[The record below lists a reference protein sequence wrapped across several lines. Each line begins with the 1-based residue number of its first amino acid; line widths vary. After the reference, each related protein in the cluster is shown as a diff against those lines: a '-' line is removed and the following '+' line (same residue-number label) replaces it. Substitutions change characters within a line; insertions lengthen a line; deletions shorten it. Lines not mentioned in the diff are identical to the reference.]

1 MAADSGAAGVQMLD
15 SRGVGKV
22 PTFSGKREDFE
33 DWIFPFES
41 FCGLLGWTAGLDR
54 SREAEEPLTVD
65 DLGEQ
70 GVQVGRSLYH
80 LLASTTKGTAQSIGK
95 LCPRGDGFEAMR
107 RLHKEY
113 RPRLNEEHGQMLQQI
128 LTPLWWKDREGKERF
143 TEVLIAWGEL
153 ISRYERATG
162 EQVTQNMKT
171 STIMAHAPEEVKVML
186 RSAQREVR
194 SDVTQMRN
202 CIFEA
207 VIGQSGVVAKP
218 PTANWGSNDM
228 DVDAISKG
236 KGKDGKDKCQ
246 ICHKPSHA
254 ARDCFWRD
262 KGKQKGDGKGR
273 GAGAGSKGGKDA
285 KGKGKDGYTF
295 TGKCDY
301 CHKTGHKK
309 ADCKKRIADE
319 KAKGNAAIEQE
330 SADPK
335 TVAKIEYAEYECEI
349 CDDDQLYCMAMK
361 AEDPE
366 TECCGMELEETTFI
380 TLDTASD
387 CHVGPTCFG
396 EGCKKGEDR
405 GPRLLDAQR
414 KEIKIDSIATVPMA
428 VADDCEQPELLKA
441 DFRLGDAVSKPILSL
456 LEVMG
461 KGAEFW
467 LSAKTGM
474 CMYPGGD
481 LSKGIPLTRKNNTLG
496 FNAKTFKT
504 ATEAKEFAASVNTNE
519 QQEEAFAP
527 TPGAAGSGAAT
538 AAPAAPAVAASD
550 PARDGAAEGAGGER
564 LARHPVLLREGQEI
578 VLHPSSRVED
588 MRARLKEMGQPI
600 YGRKDELWAR
610 LSDAERR
617 PTAHHMK
624 MKELERRHEES
635 VQGGNETTK
644 PHKTLTFDQ
653 KDTGKAQI
661 TLDFCYLK
669 TNGDWTEIG
678 EVEPPAADIFATTLV
693 MADRDTLMFNAVSM
707 PTKAVTDYAIASVS
721 SFIEGTHLTTAD
733 IKTDGEPTI
742 VNLVEEARKK
752 LNKSIKLE
760 EKRGNL
766 KDSQSMGAIEA
777 PIRWFQAKVRTY
789 KFDLEKR
796 FGMKITADA
805 PIWCWLT
812 RYVSWPTSTYRPRA
826 DGGTSHQAAYGVT
839 YNGEILP
846 FGETALFKTPIS
858 HTRQIATASLKRKGE
873 SSFVKGI
880 WIGKHKESD
889 DHLFLTPAG
898 WHRARTR
905 RRLEPAL
912 RADDQLMKA
921 VKALPWDARSAKPC
935 ELLPRIQRPMPT
947 IVLTAAE
954 QKTKTEAQE
963 AAREATP
970 PQGAPEQ
977 GARPAAAASA
987 EPSSAPAGPGA
998 GAAAAARPEE
1008 KSTTDADAPMT
1019 PRGLI
1024 RPADA
1029 EDFGAPGKR
1038 AKHVDAISLD
1048 DPIDYSILDR
1058 MGTDCYVTVGGL
1070 EPAVEL
1076 KGKREALE
1084 VLAHYG
1090 AHRDIPRSESGEFK
1104 KIRARWEP
1112 QTRGGICKWRYVAQE
1127 FKWMEQRD
1135 DVFAASLS
1143 AQTSRL
1149 VDFVS
1154 IKEENHGT
1162 FIADCVKAYYQA
1174 DQTEKVCVGPPA
1186 EYLAILA
1193 EMGKPTDIV
1202 WALDKMLPG
1211 QRVAGAGWVDKAA
1224 KTLKGEG
1231 FDRSECQPQFYDHR
1245 EKEIL
1250 IEVHMGDFHGE
1261 GPSGNLDGI
1270 IKRLRGVFDL
1280 KATDVIMQ
1288 GRYSHLKRDRLRLM
1302 NGNIML
1308 RPNVKHIDDLI
1319 YAMGMETAK
1328 PAKVPSLTEEDPTW
1342 SPELDE
1348 IERASFRAGVGIALY
1363 ISPDRADIQRGVQ
1376 LLTRNLSQPTEFDR
1390 KRLAKLVTY
1399 LKGAKT
1405 FGVLLEKPTGSKPGE
1420 VKLQLFTDADF
1431 ATCTET
1437 RRAMTCGITKLDGEA
1452 EFYGA
1457 TSVARDGKLA
1467 KNMPEWLGYKVTW
1480 ELGIDSSAAK
1490 AMINREGVGKVKH
1503 LDVRALWIQQGRKV
1517 DGLNIKK
1524 ESELAGI
1531 VDCSEMDQ
1539 RKELE
1544 ACSVTTSAWAK
1555 QGLLATLLAQGA
1567 LLGCWSRAKW
1577 ATMKSSTKLNLVE
1590 HTNTPNRSKE
1600 LINKVRR
1607 ATGENELAA
1616 YGKVNE
1622 VMCLGEAP
1630 GGARRAT
1637 VARAREAAHALPS
1650 VFGSAGRGAQRA
1662 AWAAAFAAEASAAST
1677 CHHVASL
1684 LDLVE
1689 AFERIPR
1696 HLVAAAA
1703 VRLGFDLVALRLSLA
1718 AYQLARAIGVESTFS
1733 CLLVATRGITAGSG
1747 FATVELQMLLR
1758 ESVLIAT
1765 FRWPLLQLFL
1775 YVDDLTI
1782 TASGFSEEA
1791 LAAVSRG
1798 TEFFVDMFE
1807 KCLQLTV
1814 SPTESFAVAS
1824 RPRLAIRLS
1833 LMSKRRLLV
1842 PKRSV
1847 KMLGTPYAGGRARSA
1862 GVLRGRLKE
1871 FKARIPRIHALRR
1884 QRIDVTKVVK
1894 AIGSPSM
1901 LHGVDCR
1908 RNVDV
1913 GFAVLDAGGSCLD
1926 PAFAAHATPLRHWGM
1941 AYWQGWAPA
1950 AELDAVFEL
1959 SRDRLVNVL
1968 ASGRSPW
1975 SAVAGPV
1982 AGVIATAWRLGWTC
1996 TSPRRFTDDIGEPV
2010 DFLPLSPAMVAA
2022 AVHRSVDPQVR
2033 CDSFSVTKFFVTIF
2047 GHAQ

>member
-1 MAADSGAAGVQMLD
+1 MAADGGAAGVQLLD

-22 PTFSGKREDFE
+22 PAFSGKREDFE
-33 DWIFPFES
+33 DWVFPFES

-54 SREAEEPLTVD
+54 SREAEEPLTAD

-70 GVQVGRSLYH
+70 GVQVGRSLCH
-80 LLASTTKGTAQSIGK
+80 LLASTTKGTAQSIVK

-107 RLHKEY
+107 RLYKEY
-113 RPRLNEEHGQMLQQI
+113 RPRLNEDHGQMLQQI
-128 LTPLWWKDREGKERF
+128 STPLWWRDREGKERF
-143 TEVLIAWGEL
+143 TEVLIAWDEL

-162 EQVTQNMKT
+162 EQVAQNMKT
-171 STIMAHAPEEVKVML
+171 STIMAHAPEEVKV
-186 RSAQREVR
+186 R
-194 SDVTQMRN
+194 SDITQMRN

-207 VIGQSGVVAKP
+207 VIGQSVVVAKP
-218 PTANWGSNDM
+218 PTASRGSNDM

-246 ICHKPSHA
+246 ICHEPSHA

-309 ADCKKRIADE
+309 ADCQKRIADE

-330 SADPK
+330 STDPK
-335 TVAKIEYAEYECEI
+335 TVTKIEYAEYECEI

-366 TECCGMELEETTFI
+366 TECCGMELEGATFT

-387 CHVGPTCFG
+387 CHVGPVAS
-396 EGCKKGEDR
+396 E
-405 GPRLLDAQR
+405 
-414 KEIKIDSIATVPMA
+414 KETKMDSIATVPMA
-428 VADDCEQPELLKA
+428 VADDCEQPKLLKA
-441 DFRLGDAVSKPILSL
+441 DFRLGDTVSKPILWL
-456 LEVMG
+456 LEVMD

-504 ATEAKEFAASVNTNE
+504 ATEAKEFAASVNANE
-519 QQEEAFAP
+519 QQD
-527 TPGAAGSGAAT
+527 T
-538 AAPAAPAVAASD
+538 
-550 PARDGAAEGAGGER
+550 
-564 LARHPVLLREGQEI
+564 
-578 VLHPSSRVED
+578 
-588 MRARLKEMGQPI
+588 RARLKEMGQPI

-617 PTAHHMK
+617 LTAHHMK

-635 VQGGNETTK
+635 VQGGPSITPREVAGPAAPTDAERAAHELLHLTRAPRCEACARGNETTK
-644 PHKTLTFDQ
+644 PRKTLTFDQ
-653 KDTGKAQI
+653 KDTGEAQI
-661 TLDFCYLK
+661 TLDFCHLK
-669 TNGDWTEIG
+669 TNGDWTETG
-678 EVEPPAADIFATTLV
+678 EVEPPVADIFATTLV
-693 MADRDTLMFNAVSM
+693 MADRDTLMFNAISM
-707 PTKAVTDYAIASVS
+707 PTKAVTDNAIASVS
-721 SFIEGTHLTTAD
+721 SLIEGMHLTTAD
-733 IKTDGEPTI
+733 IKTDGEPAI
-742 VNLVEEARKK
+742 VNLVEEVRKK

-789 KFDLEKR
+789 KFELEKR
-796 FGMKITADA
+796 YGMKITADA
-805 PIWCWLT
+805 PIWRWLT
-812 RYVSWPTSTYRPRA
+812 RYVSWATSTYRPRA
-826 DGGTSHQAAYGVT
+826 DGRTSHQAAYGVT
-839 YNGEILP
+839 YNGEIPP

-858 HTRQIATASLKRKGE
+858 HTRQIATTSLKRQGE
-873 SSFVKGI
+873 SSFAKGI

-889 DHLFLTPAG
+889 DHSFLTPAG

-912 RADDQLMKA
+912 RADDKLMKA
-921 VKALPWDARSAKPC
+921 VKALPWGARSAKPC
-935 ELLPRIQRPMPT
+935 ELLPGIQRPMPT

-954 QKTKTEAQE
+954 QKAKTEAQE

-987 EPSSAPAGPGA
+987 EPSLAPAGPGV
-998 GAAAAARPEE
+998 GAAAAARPEG

-1048 DPIDYSILDR
+1048 DPIDCSILDR
-1058 MGTDCYVTVGGL
+1058 MGTDCYVTVSGL

-1090 AHRDIPRSESGEFK
+1090 VHRDIPRSESGEFK

-1112 QTRGGICKWRYVAQE
+1112 QMRGGICKWRYVAQE

-1135 DVFAASLS
+1135 DVFAASSS

-1154 IKEENHGT
+1154 NKVENHGA

-1174 DQTEKVCVGPPA
+1174 DQTEKVCVEPPA
-1186 EYLAILA
+1186 EYLSILA

-1231 FDRSECQPQFYDHR
+1231 FDRSECQPQFYYRR

-1250 IEVHMGDFHGE
+1250 IEVRMDDFHGE
-1261 GPSGNLDGI
+1261 GPIGNLDGV
-1270 IKRLRGVFDL
+1270 IKRLREVFDL
-1280 KATDVIMQ
+1280 KATDVIRQ

-1319 YAMGMETAK
+1319 YVMGMEKAK

-1342 SPELDE
+1342 SPDLDE
-1348 IERASFRAGVGIALY
+1348 IERAKFRTGVGIALY

-1390 KRLAKLVTY
+1390 KRLVKLVRY
-1399 LKGAKT
+1399 LKGTKT

-1420 VKLQLFTDADF
+1420 VKLQLFTDTDF
-1431 ATCTET
+1431 ATCKET
-1437 RRAMTCGITKLDGEA
+1437 RRAMTCGITKLDGVHFAAFARRQGVQSTSSGEA

-1457 TSVARDGKLA
+1457 TSVVMDGKLV
-1467 KNMPEWLGYKVTW
+1467 KNMLEWLGYKVTW

-1490 AMINREGVGKVKH
+1490 AMVNREGVGKVKH
-1503 LDVRALWIQQGRKV
+1503 LDVRALWIQQERKV
-1517 DGLNIKK
+1517 HGLNIKK
-1524 ESELAGI
+1524 ESGTKNVADLGTKAHTTERFEYLRELAGI
-1531 VDCSEMDQ
+1531 IDWSEMDKH
-1539 RKELE
+1539 KELE

-1555 QGLLATLLAQGA
+1555 QGLLATLLAQGVIGGATTSSDCAVRELDQRAVAPWEATKLQDWTDDHMTLIILSVLMMTFVAGA
-1567 LLGCWSRAKW
+1567 LLGCWSREKW
-1577 ATMKSSTKLNLVE
+1577 TTMKSSTKLNLVK

-1600 LINKVRR
+1600 LINKVRFTDKPMTEEKASQSPCTYKWKY
-1607 ATGENELAA
+1607 ATPRFM
-1616 YGKVNE
+1616 V
-1622 VMCLGEAP
+1622 
-1630 GGARRAT
+1630 
-1637 VARAREAAHALPS
+1637 LP
-1650 VFGSAGRGAQRA
+1650 
-1662 AWAAAFAAEASAAST
+1662 EAS
-1677 CHHVASL
+1677 
-1684 LDLVE
+1684 
-1689 AFERIPR
+1689 
-1696 HLVAAAA
+1696 
-1703 VRLGFDLVALRLSLA
+1703 
-1718 AYQLARAIGVESTFS
+1718 
-1733 CLLVATRGITAGSG
+1733 
-1747 FATVELQMLLR
+1747 
-1758 ESVLIAT
+1758 
-1765 FRWPLLQLFL
+1765 
-1775 YVDDLTI
+1775 
-1782 TASGFSEEA
+1782 
-1791 LAAVSRG
+1791 
-1798 TEFFVDMFE
+1798 
-1807 KCLQLTV
+1807 
-1814 SPTESFAVAS
+1814 
-1824 RPRLAIRLS
+1824 
-1833 LMSKRRLLV
+1833 
-1842 PKRSV
+1842 
-1847 KMLGTPYAGGRARSA
+1847 
-1862 GVLRGRLKE
+1862 
-1871 FKARIPRIHALRR
+1871 
-1884 QRIDVTKVVK
+1884 
-1894 AIGSPSM
+1894 
-1901 LHGVDCR
+1901 
-1908 RNVDV
+1908 
-1913 GFAVLDAGGSCLD
+1913 
-1926 PAFAAHATPLRHWGM
+1926 
-1941 AYWQGWAPA
+1941 
-1950 AELDAVFEL
+1950 
-1959 SRDRLVNVL
+1959 
-1968 ASGRSPW
+1968 
-1975 SAVAGPV
+1975 
-1982 AGVIATAWRLGWTC
+1982 
-1996 TSPRRFTDDIGEPV
+1996 
-2010 DFLPLSPAMVAA
+2010 
-2022 AVHRSVDPQVR
+2022 HR
-2033 CDSFSVTKFFVTIF
+2033 
-2047 GHAQ
+2047 

>member
-1 MAADSGAAGVQMLD
+1 MAADNGAAGVQLLD
-15 SRGVGKV
+15 SRGIGKV

-41 FCGLLGWTAGLDR
+41 YCGLLGWTAGLER
-54 SREAEEPLTVD
+54 SRGAEEPLTAD

-70 GVQVGRSLYH
+70 GVLVGRSLYH
-80 LLASTTKGTAQSIGK
+80 LLASTTKGTAQSVVK

-107 RLHKEY
+107 RLCREY
-113 RPRLNEEHGQMLQQI
+113 RPRLNEEHGQMLQQT
-128 LTPLWWKDREGKERF
+128 LTPTWWKDREGKGRF
-143 TEVLIAWGEL
+143 TEVLIAWDEL

-171 STIMAHAPEEVKVML
+171 STIMAHAPEEMKVML

-194 SDVTQMRN
+194 SDITQMRN

-207 VIGQSGVVAKP
+207 VIGQSGVVSRP
-218 PTANWGSNDM
+218 PTANKGSNDM

-246 ICHKPSHA
+246 ICHKPSHT

-273 GAGAGSKGGKDA
+273 GAAAGTKGGKDA

-295 TGKCDY
+295 SGKCDY

-319 KAKGNAAIEQE
+319 RSKGNAAIEQE
-330 SADPK
+330 STDPK
-335 TVAKIEYAEYECEI
+335 TVAKIEYAEYECGI
-349 CDDDQLYCMAMK
+349 CDDDQLYCMAMEV
-361 AEDPE
+361 EDPE
-366 TECCGMELEETTFI
+366 TECCGMELVETTFI

-387 CHVGPTCFG
+387 CHVG
-396 EGCKKGEDR
+396 
-405 GPRLLDAQR
+405 LLGAQR
-414 KEIKIDSIATVPMA
+414 NEIKMDSIATVPMA
-428 VADDCEQPELLKA
+428 VTDECEQLKLLKA
-441 DFRLGDAVSKPILSL
+441 DFRLGDTVSKPILSL
-456 LEVMG
+456 LEVMD

-481 LSKGIPLTRKNNTLG
+481 LNKGIPLTRKNNTLG

-504 ATEAKEFAASVNTNE
+504 AAEAKEFAASVNANE
-519 QQEEAFAP
+519 QQEEAFVP

-538 AAPAAPAVAASD
+538 AAPAAPAAAASA
-550 PARDGAAEGAGGER
+550 PERGGAAESAGRER
-564 LARHPVLLREGQEI
+564 LARHPVVLREGQEI

-617 PTAHHMK
+617 LTAHHLK
-624 MKELERRHEES
+624 MKELERRHDES
-635 VQGGNETTK
+635 VQGGPTIAPREVAGPAAPTDEERAAHELLHLTRAPWCEACVRGNETTK
-644 PHKTLTFDQ
+644 PRKTLTFDQ

-678 EVEPPAADIFATTLV
+678 DEEPPAADIFPTTLV
-693 MADRDTLMFNAVSM
+693 MADRGTLMFNAVSM

-721 SFIEGTHLTTAD
+721 SFIEGCISRRRLS
-733 IKTDGEPTI
+733 
-742 VNLVEEARKK
+742 
-752 LNKSIKLE
+752 KSIKLE

-777 PIRWFQAKVRTY
+777 SIRWFQAKVRTY

-796 FGMKITADA
+796 YGMKITADA

-812 RYVSWPTSTYRPRA
+812 RHVSWATPTYRPRA
-826 DGGTSHQAAYGVT
+826 DGRTSHQAAYGVT

-858 HTRQIATASLKRKGE
+858 HTRRIAATSLKRKGE
-873 SSFVKGI
+873 SSFVKDSGS
-880 WIGKHKESD
+880 GS
-889 DHLFLTPAG
+889 T
-898 WHRARTR
+898 

-912 RADDQLMKA
+912 RADDKLMKA

-935 ELLPRIQRPMPT
+935 ELLPRLQRPMPT

-954 QKTKTEAQE
+954 QKAKTEAQE
-963 AAREATP
+963 AAREAAP

-977 GARPAAAASA
+977 GAQPAAAASA
-987 EPSSAPAGPGA
+987 GPSAAPAGPGA

-1008 KSTTDADAPMT
+1008 KSTTDADVPMT
-1019 PRGLI
+1019 PRGLV

-1038 AKHVDAISLD
+1038 AKHVGAISLD
-1048 DPIDYSILDR
+1048 DPIDNSILDR
-1058 MGTDCYVTVGGL
+1058 MGTDCYMTVSGL

-1090 AHRDIPRSESGEFK
+1090 VHRDVPRSESGEFK
-1104 KIRARWEP
+1104 RIRARWEP
-1112 QTRGGICKWRYVAQE
+1112 QMRGGICKWRYVAQE

-1135 DVFAASLS
+1135 DVFAASSS

-1193 EMGKPTDIV
+1193 EMGRPTDIV
-1202 WALDKMLPG
+1202 WALNKMLPG

-1231 FDRSECQPQFYDHR
+1231 FDRSECQPQFYYHR
-1245 EKEIL
+1245 EKKIL
-1250 IEVHMGDFHGE
+1250 IEVHMDDFHGE
-1261 GPSGNLDGI
+1261 GPISSLEGI
-1270 IKRLRGVFDL
+1270 IKRLREVFDL
-1280 KATDVIMQ
+1280 KATDVIRQ

-1319 YAMGMETAK
+1319 YVMGMEKSK
-1328 PAKVPSLTEEDPTW
+1328 PTRVPSLTEEDPTW

-1348 IERASFRAGVGIALY
+1348 IERAKFRTGVGIALY
-1363 ISPDRADIQRGVQ
+1363 ISPDRADIQRDVQ

-1390 KRLAKLVTY
+1390 KRLVKLVRY
-1399 LKGAKT
+1399 LKGTKT
-1405 FGVLLEKPTGSKPGE
+1405 YGVLMEKPTGSKPGE
-1420 VKLQLFTDADF
+1420 VKLQLFTDTDF
-1431 ATCTET
+1431 ATCKET
-1437 RRAMTCGITKLDGEA
+1437 RRAMTCGIAKLDGVHFAAFARRQGVQSTSSGEA

-1457 TSVARDGKLA
+1457 TSVVMGGKLV
-1467 KNMPEWLGYKVTW
+1467 KNMLEWLGFKVTW

-1517 DGLNIKK
+1517 HGLIIKK
-1524 ESELAGI
+1524 ESGTKNVADLGAKAHTTERFEYLRELAGI
-1531 VDCSEMDQ
+1531 MDCSEMDKH
-1539 RKELE
+1539 KELE

-1555 QGLLATLLAQGA
+1555 QGLLATLLAQGVTGGATKASKCAVRDLDQGAVTLWEATKLQDWIDDHTTMIILIVMMTTFVAGA
-1567 LLGCWSRAKW
+1567 LLGCLICKWWAK
-1577 ATMKSSTKLNLVE
+1577 MDSTTKQNLVK
-1590 HTNTPNRSKE
+1590 HTNTPNRRKE
-1600 LINKVRR
+1600 LSNKVKFTDRR

-1616 YGKVNE
+1616 NGKVSE
-1622 VMCLGEAP
+1622 V
-1630 GGARRAT
+1630 T
-1637 VARAREAAHALPS
+1637 
-1650 VFGSAGRGAQRA
+1650 
-1662 AWAAAFAAEASAAST
+1662 
-1677 CHHVASL
+1677 
-1684 LDLVE
+1684 
-1689 AFERIPR
+1689 
-1696 HLVAAAA
+1696 
-1703 VRLGFDLVALRLSLA
+1703 
-1718 AYQLARAIGVESTFS
+1718 
-1733 CLLVATRGITAGSG
+1733 
-1747 FATVELQMLLR
+1747 
-1758 ESVLIAT
+1758 
-1765 FRWPLLQLFL
+1765 
-1775 YVDDLTI
+1775 
-1782 TASGFSEEA
+1782 
-1791 LAAVSRG
+1791 
-1798 TEFFVDMFE
+1798 
-1807 KCLQLTV
+1807 
-1814 SPTESFAVAS
+1814 
-1824 RPRLAIRLS
+1824 
-1833 LMSKRRLLV
+1833 
-1842 PKRSV
+1842 
-1847 KMLGTPYAGGRARSA
+1847 
-1862 GVLRGRLKE
+1862 
-1871 FKARIPRIHALRR
+1871 
-1884 QRIDVTKVVK
+1884 
-1894 AIGSPSM
+1894 
-1901 LHGVDCR
+1901 
-1908 RNVDV
+1908 
-1913 GFAVLDAGGSCLD
+1913 CLD
-1926 PAFAAHATPLRHWGM
+1926 
-1941 AYWQGWAPA
+1941 
-1950 AELDAVFEL
+1950 E
-1959 SRDRLVNVL
+1959 
-1968 ASGRSPW
+1968 
-1975 SAVAGPV
+1975 
-1982 AGVIATAWRLGWTC
+1982 
-1996 TSPRRFTDDIGEPV
+1996 
-2010 DFLPLSPAMVAA
+2010 
-2022 AVHRSVDPQVR
+2022 
-2033 CDSFSVTKFFVTIF
+2033 
-2047 GHAQ
+2047 

>member
-1 MAADSGAAGVQMLD
+1 VRSQAPRRRTGRNDAVQMCTGRMVETSIGCDSLPAVSAALRPRERAMAADVGAAGVQLLD

-41 FCGLLGWTAGLDR
+41 YCGLLGWTAGLDR
-54 SREAEEPLTVD
+54 SREAEEPLTAD

-80 LLASTTKGTAQSIGK
+80 LLASTTKGTAQSIVK

-113 RPRLNEEHGQMLQQI
+113 RPRLKEEHGQMLQQI
-128 LTPLWWKDREGKERF
+128 LTPLRWKDREGKERF
-143 TEVLIAWGEL
+143 TEVLIAWDEL

-162 EQVTQNMKT
+162 EQATQNMKT

-194 SDVTQMRN
+194 SDITQMRN

-218 PTANWGSNDM
+218 PTASKGSNDM

-236 KGKDGKDKCQ
+236 KGKDGKDRCQ
-246 ICHKPSHA
+246 ICHKLSHT
-254 ARDCFWRD
+254 ARDCYWRD

-273 GAGAGSKGGKDA
+273 GAGAGSKSGKDA

-330 SADPK
+330 GTDPK

-387 CHVGPTCFG
+387 CHVGPVCFG
-396 EGCKKGEDR
+396 EGCRRGEDR

-414 KEIKIDSIATVPMA
+414 KEIKMDSIATVPMA
-428 VADDCEQPELLKA
+428 VADDCEQPRLLKA
-441 DFRLGDAVSKPILSL
+441 DLRLGDTVSKPILSL
-456 LEVMG
+456 LEVMD

-496 FNAKTFKT
+496 FNAKTFRT
-504 ATEAKEFAASVNTNE
+504 ATEAKEFAASVNANE
-519 QQEEAFAP
+519 QQE
-527 TPGAAGSGAAT
+527 
-538 AAPAAPAVAASD
+538 
-550 PARDGAAEGAGGER
+550 
-564 LARHPVLLREGQEI
+564 
-578 VLHPSSRVED
+578 ED

-617 PTAHHMK
+617 LTAHHMK
-624 MKELERRHEES
+624 MKELERRAPWCEAC
-635 VQGGNETTK
+635 VRGNETTK

-678 EVEPPAADIFATTLV
+678 ELEPPAADIFATTLV
-693 MADRDTLMFNAVSM
+693 MVDRDTLMFNAVSM

-721 SFIEGTHLTTAD
+721 SFIEGMHLTTAD
-733 IKTDGEPTI
+733 IKTDVEPTI
-742 VNLVEEARKK
+742 VNLVEEVRKK
-752 LNKSIKLE
+752 LNKGIKLE
-760 EKRGNL
+760 
-766 KDSQSMGAIEA
+766 
-777 PIRWFQAKVRTY
+777 AKVRTY
-789 KFDLEKR
+789 KLDLEKR
-796 FGMKITADA
+796 YGMKITADA

-812 RYVSWPTSTYRPRA
+812 RYVSWATSTYRPRA
-826 DGGTSHQAAYGVT
+826 DRRTSHQAAYGVT
-839 YNGEILP
+839 YNGETPP

-858 HTRQIATASLKRKGE
+858 HTRQITTTSLKHKGE

-898 WHRARTR
+898 WHRART
-905 RRLEPAL
+905 
-912 RADDQLMKA
+912 
-921 VKALPWDARSAKPC
+921 C
-935 ELLPRIQRPMPT
+935 
-947 IVLTAAE
+947 
-954 QKTKTEAQE
+954 
-963 AAREATP
+963 
-970 PQGAPEQ
+970 
-977 GARPAAAASA
+977 
-987 EPSSAPAGPGA
+987 
-998 GAAAAARPEE
+998 RPEE
-1008 KSTTDADAPMT
+1008 KSTTDADVPMT

-1038 AKHVDAISLD
+1038 AKHVNAVSLD

-1058 MGTDCYVTVGGL
+1058 MGTDCYVTVSGL

-1090 AHRDIPRSESGEFK
+1090 VHRDIPRSESGEFK

-1112 QTRGGICKWRYVAQE
+1112 QMRGGVCKWRYVAQE

-1135 DVFAASLS
+1135 DVFAASSS
-1143 AQTSRL
+1143 ARTSRL

-1174 DQTEKVCVGPPA
+1174 DQTEKVCVEPLA

-1193 EMGKPTDIV
+1193 EMGKPTDIA

-1224 KTLKGEG
+1224 KTPKGEG
-1231 FDRSECQPQFYDHR
+1231 FDRGECQPQLYYHR

-1250 IEVHMGDFHGE
+1250 IEVHMDDFHGE
-1261 GPSGNLDGI
+1261 VPIGNLDGV
-1270 IKRLRGVFDL
+1270 IKRLREVFDL
-1280 KATDVIMQ
+1280 KATDAIRQ

-1308 RPNVKHIDDLI
+1308 RPNAKHIDDLI
-1319 YAMGMETAK
+1319 YAMGMEKAK
-1328 PAKVPSLTEEDPTW
+1328 PARVP
-1342 SPELDE
+1342 
-1348 IERASFRAGVGIALY
+1348 RVGIALY
-1363 ISPDRADIQRGVQ
+1363 ISPDRADIQRDVQ

-1390 KRLAKLVTY
+1390 KRLVKLVRY
-1399 LKGAKT
+1399 LKGTKT
-1405 FGVLLEKPTGSKPGE
+1405 FGVLSEKPTGSKPGE
-1420 VKLQLFTDADF
+1420 VRLQLFTDTDF
-1431 ATCTET
+1431 ATCKET
-1437 RRAMTCGITKLDGEA
+1437 RRAMTCGITKLDGVHFAAFARRQGVQSTSSGEA

-1457 TSVARDGKLA
+1457 TSVVMDGKLV
-1467 KNMPEWLGYKVTW
+1467 KNMLEWLGYKVTW

-1490 AMINREGVGKVKH
+1490 AMINREGVGKAKH
-1503 LDVRALWIQQGRKV
+1503 LDVRALWTQQERKV
-1517 DGLNIKK
+1517 HGLIIKK
-1524 ESELAGI
+1524 ESGTKNVADLGTKAHTTERFEHLREPAGI
-1531 VDCSEMDQ
+1531 IDCSEMDKH
-1539 RKELE
+1539 KELE
-1544 ACSVTTSAWAK
+1544 ACSVATSAWAK
-1555 QGLLATLLAQGA
+1555 QGLLATLLAQGVIGGATASSECAVRELDQRAVAPWGATKLHDWIDDHMTLIILSVLMMTFVAGA
-1567 LLGCWSRAKW
+1567 LLGCWSCEKW
-1577 ATMKSSTKLNLVE
+1577 TTMRSSMKPKLVK
-1590 HTNTPNRSKE
+1590 HTDTPIRSKE
-1600 LINKVRR
+1600 LINKVRLTDKPMTAEKASQSPCTYKWKY
-1607 ATGENELAA
+1607 AT
-1616 YGKVNE
+1616 
-1622 VMCLGEAP
+1622 
-1630 GGARRAT
+1630 
-1637 VARAREAAHALPS
+1637 
-1650 VFGSAGRGAQRA
+1650 
-1662 AWAAAFAAEASAAST
+1662 
-1677 CHHVASL
+1677 
-1684 LDLVE
+1684 
-1689 AFERIPR
+1689 
-1696 HLVAAAA
+1696 
-1703 VRLGFDLVALRLSLA
+1703 
-1718 AYQLARAIGVESTFS
+1718 
-1733 CLLVATRGITAGSG
+1733 
-1747 FATVELQMLLR
+1747 
-1758 ESVLIAT
+1758 
-1765 FRWPLLQLFL
+1765 
-1775 YVDDLTI
+1775 
-1782 TASGFSEEA
+1782 
-1791 LAAVSRG
+1791 
-1798 TEFFVDMFE
+1798 
-1807 KCLQLTV
+1807 
-1814 SPTESFAVAS
+1814 
-1824 RPRLAIRLS
+1824 PRL
-1833 LMSKRRLLV
+1833 M
-1842 PKRSV
+1842 
-1847 KMLGTPYAGGRARSA
+1847 
-1862 GVLRGRLKE
+1862 VLPE
-1871 FKARIPRIHALRR
+1871 
-1884 QRIDVTKVVK
+1884 
-1894 AIGSPSM
+1894 
-1901 LHGVDCR
+1901 
-1908 RNVDV
+1908 
-1913 GFAVLDAGGSCLD
+1913 
-1926 PAFAAHATPLRHWGM
+1926 
-1941 AYWQGWAPA
+1941 
-1950 AELDAVFEL
+1950 
-1959 SRDRLVNVL
+1959 
-1968 ASGRSPW
+1968 
-1975 SAVAGPV
+1975 
-1982 AGVIATAWRLGWTC
+1982 
-1996 TSPRRFTDDIGEPV
+1996 
-2010 DFLPLSPAMVAA
+2010 
-2022 AVHRSVDPQVR
+2022 
-2033 CDSFSVTKFFVTIF
+2033 
-2047 GHAQ
+2047 